1 MRHARVMAKKRR
13 SRQQPRVSREEF
25 ATIVRS
31 IEQHRRDLERCRH
44 DLDIQFK
51 RTAQVQAE
59 LEELQRTLKK
69 LALTK

>member
-1 MRHARVMAKKRR
+1 
-13 SRQQPRVSREEF
+13 VSREEL

-31 IEQHRRDLERCRH
+31 LEQYRRDLERCRH

-59 LEELQRTLKK
+59 VEELQRAMKK
-69 LALTK
+69 LAVT